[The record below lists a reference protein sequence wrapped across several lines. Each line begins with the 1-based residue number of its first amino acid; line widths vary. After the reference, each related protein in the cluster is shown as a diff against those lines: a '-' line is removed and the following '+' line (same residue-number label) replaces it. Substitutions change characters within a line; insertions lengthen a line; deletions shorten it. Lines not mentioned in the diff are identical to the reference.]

1 MLFYVANIVEINE
14 NKKVRNCPVCKAEV
28 GDFESACEYC
38 GTEYNSL
45 KGTCPHCGGSP
56 AGNKEIEDKKALDAQ
71 IAEEERKANGEM
83 LKRQVEEWDREHP
96 ERYRA
101 TPKQASIIKLVALCI
116 VIVLIVVGIYIGIFL
131 K

>member
-1 MLFYVANIVEINE
+1 MIIH
-14 NKKVRNCPVCKAEV
+14 
-28 GDFESACEYC
+28 CEYC

-101 TPKQASIIKLVALCI
+101 TPKQSAIIKLVALCI
-116 VIVLIVVGIYIGIFL
+116 VIVLIVAGIYIGIFL

>member
-1 MLFYVANIVEINE
+1 MIIH
-14 NKKVRNCPVCKAEV
+14 
-28 GDFESACEYC
+28 CEYC

-101 TPKQASIIKLVALCI
+101 TPKQVAIIKLVALCI
-116 VIVLIVVGIYIGIFL
+116 VIILIVVGIYIGIFL

>member
-1 MLFYVANIVEINE
+1 MIIH
-14 NKKVRNCPVCKAEV
+14 
-28 GDFESACEYC
+28 CEYC

-101 TPKQASIIKLVALCI
+101 TPKQSAIIKLVALCI
-116 VIVLIVVGIYIGIFL
+116 LIVLIVVGIYIGIFL

>member
-1 MLFYVANIVEINE
+1 MIIH
-14 NKKVRNCPVCKAEV
+14 
-28 GDFESACEYC
+28 CEYC

-101 TPKQASIIKLVALCI
+101 TPKQAAIIKLVALCI
-116 VIVLIVVGIYIGIFL
+116 LIVLIVVGIYIGIFL

>member
-1 MLFYVANIVEINE
+1 MIIH
-14 NKKVRNCPVCKAEV
+14 
-28 GDFESACEYC
+28 CEYC

>member
-1 MLFYVANIVEINE
+1 MIIH
-14 NKKVRNCPVCKAEV
+14 
-28 GDFESACEYC
+28 CEYC

-101 TPKQASIIKLVALCI
+101 TPKQAAIIKLVALCI

>member
-1 MLFYVANIVEINE
+1 MIIH
-14 NKKVRNCPVCKAEV
+14 
-28 GDFESACEYC
+28 CEYC

-101 TPKQASIIKLVALCI
+101 TPKQSAIIKLVALCI

>member
-1 MLFYVANIVEINE
+1 MIIH
-14 NKKVRNCPVCKAEV
+14 
-28 GDFESACEYC
+28 CEYC

-45 KGTCPHCGGSP
+45 KDTCPHCGGSP

-101 TPKQASIIKLVALCI
+101 TPKQAAIIKLVALCI

>member
-1 MLFYVANIVEINE
+1 MIIH
-14 NKKVRNCPVCKAEV
+14 
-28 GDFESACEYC
+28 CEYC

-101 TPKQASIIKLVALCI
+101 TPKQAAIIKLVALCI
-116 VIVLIVVGIYIGIFL
+116 AIVLIVVGIYIGIFL